1 MTPLLKWRRI
11 RIIWTC
17 HEWAPHEGK
26 GELYCAALGHFMLR
40 VSDHVI
46 VHSTEMLKVVRRKYN
61 AIPRSRLSL
70 LPHGDLGSIYS
81 YAVDQEFIRQ
91 RPNNPLR
98 FASVGYMRPNKG
110 TDLIIH
116 AFRSI
121 NRADI
126 RLVLAGNCIDPLYR
140 SKLLS
145 LANGDERIQFRF
157 GDVEDS
163 DLMDLHVFVRCR
175 RIRVS

>member
-1 MTPLLKWRRI
+1 MMVYRVLIMPFMGLPYFKAIARALAARNIDSIFSNKIPKRGIIVGEKFVAIHIHMLDMLFLSRSQFFTALRIIYFIFFMAPLLKWRRI

-70 LPHGDLGSIYS
+70 LPHGDLVLSI
-81 YAVDQEFIRQ
+81 AM
-91 RPNNPLR
+91 L
-98 FASVGYMRPNKG
+98 
-110 TDLIIH
+110 
-116 AFRSI
+116 
-121 NRADI
+121 
-126 RLVLAGNCIDPLYR
+126 
-140 SKLLS
+140 
-145 LANGDERIQFRF
+145 
-157 GDVEDS
+157 
-163 DLMDLHVFVRCR
+163 
-175 RIRVS
+175 